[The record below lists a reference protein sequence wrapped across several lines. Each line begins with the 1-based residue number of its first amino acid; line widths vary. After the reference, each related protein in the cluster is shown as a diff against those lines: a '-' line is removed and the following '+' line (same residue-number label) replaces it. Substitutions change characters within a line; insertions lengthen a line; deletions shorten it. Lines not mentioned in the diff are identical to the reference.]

1 MFLRELY
8 EAKARRIVA
17 IMPGGFHPF
26 HPGHKSLYDWAV
38 KTFGQSNVYVAATAD
53 TSTRPFPFDVKKK
66 LAGMAGVPG
75 DKFLQVKSPFNNR
88 EYADLIDTDT
98 ALVFVRSQKDKSEQ
112 PLPDQTKKNG
122 EPGYLRTYTGK
133 DLKTA
138 DEMGYM
144 AYGPTINF
152 DFSGMQIKS
161 ASELRATWPEMSD
174 KDKLKAAKL
183 MYGNGAPVAVKLL
196 NQALGDPEAPV
207 GENLEEAQTGD
218 VYVRFKV
225 KPPLDKNKGKPTL
238 MAFAGFANTPAE
250 LTLDNSKMN
259 FNVLTKKQD
268 IVNAIKKI
276 IGDKIFI
283 GAEKVVIYNDGA
295 VNPKKFPQYGEFLAW
310 VDQFG
315 REKVKIVNKPE
326 SDEEGEKGG
335 GKKRLPKGHAAS
347 GDKNYLDPETAT
359 TKYFSIDNQRL
370 MKFLRSKAPQIMN
383 SFRPNLNLFVMDQN
397 QYRSFRKWM
406 ASEPVV
412 SRFGETNVRIDKD
425 KTFSQELGR
434 KFEDASPE
442 EEDEFHVAL
451 DKLVHKYFGH
461 SSDEKKKKKKTDEIM
476 AFGIKRGPKRAT
488 IKKKPE
494 KFEPSLRDKIAA
506 RRKAAAQGDK
516 DAWASG
522 KELPK
527 KEAQLDEIAPAVGA
541 VVMWIL
547 RWALSKGLVPA
558 LKWLLKKLMKYIIG
572 GTAAAVAIDQGWEWI
587 KDKIGEEATQILIDN
602 GFEIAIAV
610 TLVIGAVVIKK
621 WIEKHGEKLAKR
633 YAESIEEGDLSWTN

>member
-8 EAKARRIVA
+8 EAKARRVVA

-66 LAGMAGVPG
+66 LAAMAGVPG
-75 DKFLQVKSPFNNR
+75 DRFLQVKSPFNNR
-88 EYADLIDTDT
+88 EYADLLDGDT
-98 ALVFVRSQKDKSEQ
+98 ALVFVRSQKDKNEQ

-133 DLKTA
+133 DLNTA

-152 DFSGMQIKS
+152 DFSGMKIKS

-174 KDKLKAAKL
+174 EDKLRAAKL

-207 GENLEEAQTGD
+207 GE
-218 VYVRFKV
+218 
-225 KPPLDKNKGKPTL
+225 
-238 MAFAGFANTPAE
+238 
-250 LTLDNSKMN
+250 
-259 FNVLTKKQD
+259 
-268 IVNAIKKI
+268 
-276 IGDKIFI
+276 
-283 GAEKVVIYNDGA
+283 
-295 VNPKKFPQYGEFLAW
+295 
-310 VDQFG
+310 
-315 REKVKIVNKPE
+315 
-326 SDEEGEKGG
+326 
-335 GKKRLPKGHAAS
+335 
-347 GDKNYLDPETAT
+347 
-359 TKYFSIDNQRL
+359 
-370 MKFLRSKAPQIMN
+370 
-383 SFRPNLNLFVMDQN
+383 
-397 QYRSFRKWM
+397 
-406 ASEPVV
+406 
-412 SRFGETNVRIDKD
+412 
-425 KTFSQELGR
+425 
-434 KFEDASPE
+434 DASPD
-442 EEDEFHVAL
+442 EEDEFHRKL
-451 DKLVHKYFGH
+451 DKLVHKTFGH

-494 KFEPSLRDKIAA
+494 KFEPSIQDKIAA

-516 DAWASG
+516 DAWASK
-522 KELPK
+522 KELPT